1 MALTTPS
8 PAPLRPAQPVSRAC
22 LALAAV
28 LAVQFAAAADLPAG
42 WFKDGKAPRQFRAGV
57 DAGLGREGGASAYLK
72 SWTAEPPIYGTLM
85 QRVDAERYRGKRVRL
100 RGWLRTDDV
109 DHEDGWAGLWLRIDG
124 PAGRSLAFDNTEEE
138 PVRENS
144 DWTRVAVVLEVDDR
158 AEALAFG
165 FMLVGSGKVWADDLE
180 LDEVGRDVPVTAAP
194 RRELPKAPVN
204 LGFESLESETGV

>member
-1 MALTTPS
+1 M
-8 PAPLRPAQPVSRAC
+8 RPARPALRGA
-22 LALAAV
+22 LALAVV
-28 LAVQFAAAADLPAG
+28 LAVQLAAAADLPAG

-57 DAGLGREGGASAYLK
+57 DPEVARNGGASAYLK

-100 RGWLRTDDV
+100 SGWLRTEDV
-109 DHEDGWAGLWLRIDG
+109 DHDDGWAGLWLRIDG
-124 PAGRSLAFDNTEEE
+124 PAGRSLAFDNTEEQ

-144 DWTRVAVVLEVDDR
+144 DWTRLAVVLDVDNR

-180 LDEVGRDVPVTAAP
+180 FEEVGRDVPVTAAP
-194 RRELPKAPVN
+194 RRELPKEPVN
-204 LGFESLESETGV
+204 LGFEG